1 MSDNLPIP
9 QLYFILDLARSGDPL
24 SEIEAALQVTPI
36 VSLLIKDTPQTDITQ
51 DLVKALQAHNI
62 AVLLED
68 SDKVRAL
75 MADGVHLNTDEPCDF
90 EQVKQRLDDNDII
103 GVSSQSSRHG
113 AMTIAEQGASYIAI
127 EATGSNTNDENEQQM
142 MDENQLAPTIDW
154 WVALFE
160 TPCVAW
166 NIETIEAALT
176 AQRMGADF
184 LALAPTYWQ
193 RGQNTFDVI
202 QELQTALTENAIEQ
216 NN

>member
-1 MSDNLPIP
+1 MSDHLPIP
-9 QLYFILDLARSGDPL
+9 QLYFILDLARSGHPL
-24 SEIEAALQVTPI
+24 REIESALQVTPI
-36 VSLLIKDTPQTDITQ
+36 ASLLIKDTPQTDISQ

-68 SDKVRAL
+68 SGKVRAL
-75 MADGVHLNTDEPCDF
+75 KADGVHLNTDEFSDF

-103 GVSSQSSRHG
+103 GVSPQLSRHG

-127 EATGSNTNDENEQQM
+127 ETASSNTNDENEQQM
-142 MDENQLAPTIDW
+142 MDENQLAPNIDW

-166 NIETIEAALT
+166 NIETIETALT

-184 LALAPTYWQ
+184 LALAPCLWQ
-193 RGQNTFDVI
+193 QGPNTFDVI
-202 QELQTALTENAIEQ
+202 QELQTALTENTIEQ